1 MMSGIASV
9 LGPVTPID
17 AADGI
22 ALIPSPA
29 PLQRANW
36 FDGKFLRASH
46 LQAEQ
51 EYMLR
56 LAHLVGMAGGGGVV
70 NGFDVALAGAGMT
83 LGAGFALDDLGRP
96 LLLPTGAT
104 IDLDKLVAI
113 ATGGIADTKPAST
126 GADAVFGDCFDASA
140 TSSGGQVV
148 SSADWWVVTIGY
160 GESLC
165 GEEDVYGRL
174 CENACETTTE
184 RPYTVEGVV
193 VRVEKLALGVPLPV
207 SSSVS
212 LSTVHLPSRLA
223 AAYFE
228 DERRRGGDLR
238 SRSGLSSS
246 TWCHSA
252 NLDVRST
259 VPIALLIRSG
269 ATNLRLDPWI
279 VRRERID
286 VPPSRYW
293 AGVMGLRPWNVFLAQ
308 VLQFQCH
315 LREIPLAG
323 SPQGPDDPC
332 ENKTAAI
339 GVATQFMDELAQIL
353 AKPDGK
359 NVLTLVGEGRFQRL
373 RDVLV
378 GASVN
383 GFTPVQALV
392 DNGFVELPPAGFLP
406 VEPASAINVEDQVRR
421 MMGKGVDL
429 RFLTARPDVVAQA
442 FAESQH
448 LARISLIRGLDDPS
462 SLEPVDI
469 YVPDAVVRSDTE
481 TSGPLSFD
489 TKVSILPLGE
499 GGFAAT
505 KTGIAIGHGGATASA
520 IMSGVTTVTLGQS
533 VLLSF
538 AGAAPLSRAVGAAF
552 AALAPIAAH
561 EGDVAAAEDLRR
573 LKQDFQIRRVAEV
586 DHDALDA
593 ANRLS
598 LNELAGK
605 ARRFMGN
612 ITAGAQAAIGDFAPA
627 VAAGGT
633 RQLTGWLAIDIQAD
647 LQTVEVGDR
656 VPILGNMD
664 YAAPANA
671 NLVVDIS
678 LKGSLEVTQVS
689 AIAANKRRVV
699 GKVNSAT
706 GEQTSVLL
714 GHPANT
720 SQQVLDAELVITL
733 EIDGSRLA
741 SFTVD
746 LAFKRH
752 SEPGAGPVEIPAEGD
767 EGIAAPRERQ
777 VRFEMQLAGAP
788 LHVDAQLSA
797 IQDTAARMLAAA
809 FVSTPLPIAKAKL
822 AENPKVLELSNP
834 LNQTARR
841 ALDVLAAG
849 LADPGFVDRSLK
861 RLFPPVQTTIT
872 THLQATRDWVM
883 FQHRADR
890 ITTTVVPAPTTLP
903 SRSFQVYEATLQE
916 EGDPARLLEALRAG
930 DEGLLKR
937 LGVRPIDRVEFSGGT
952 ADLMSSGVQL
962 LDSWRSAGPGDTIV
976 CGAVALH
983 SNSEGN
989 LEKARMGR
997 VAEVVSVVSSLYPT
1011 ATFQLIPDVP
1021 AALDVPN
1028 VDGVMVFGTG
1038 VKHVAK
1044 MCIDVRV
1051 CTIQDLRRFGE
1062 SPDSPESLNQ
1072 LIDVSKR
1079 LGEVTFEGPTPQDD
1093 GLYVVIEAWK
1103 ATGYPA
1109 PYWLFAMHQKDDPR
1123 AGSDQEIV
1131 DKAAAIARALDFDK
1145 PVIPSVIRQPLGLDC
1160 PVAMFFALED
1170 RPQPAEQKVAGATH
1184 ELWAILGR
1192 EPRWTEI
1199 QDRLRDGVLS
1209 EDLLRQFR
1217 DMGIAQPLGFR
1228 QFNRGTREPRPDG
1241 SVTQLRQL
1249 PAPFNDT
1256 QVLDRL
1262 AIFETDSLNDDVDAL
1277 MPQAE
1282 AVFEETESPG
1292 VVQPIRSP
1300 ARPLHERNVLD
1311 LLILDAQRG

>member
-17 AADGI
+17 AGDGI

-56 LAHLVGMAGGGGVV
+56 VAHLVGMAGGGGVV
-70 NGFDVALAGAGMT
+70 NGFDVALSGAGMT

-104 IDLDKLVAI
+104 VDLDKLVAL
-113 ATGGIADTKPAST
+113 ATGGNAEVKPA
-126 GADAVFGDCFDASA
+126 GAGAGAVFGDCFDATA
-140 TSSGGQVV
+140 DSSGGQVV

-193 VRVEKLALGVPLPV
+193 VRVVKLALGVPLPV
-207 SSSVS
+207 SSAVS

-223 AAYFE
+223 SAYFE

-252 NLDVRST
+252 NLNVRST
-259 VPIALLIRSG
+259 VPIALLMRSG
-269 ATNLRLDPWI
+269 ATNVRLDPWT

-286 VPPSRYW
+286 VPPSRFW

-308 VLQFQCH
+308 VLQFQCQ

-323 SPQGPDDPC
+323 GQQGPDDPC
-332 ENKTAAI
+332 ENKSAAI

-373 RDVLV
+373 RDALV
-378 GASVN
+378 GASKP
-383 GFTPVQALV
+383 GSTAAQALLEY
-392 DNGFVELPPAGFLP
+392 GFVELPPAGFLP
-406 VEPASAINVEDQVRR
+406 VEPASAISVEDQVRR

-429 RFLTARPDVVAQA
+429 RFLTARADVVAQA

-448 LARISLIRGLDDPS
+448 LARISMLRGLDNPA

-469 YVPDAVVRSDTE
+469 YVPDAVVQTDVA

-489 TKVSILPLGE
+489 TKVSFLPLPD
-499 GGFAAT
+499 GGFAPT
-505 KTGIAIGHGGATASA
+505 KVGFAIGHEGTTASA
-520 IMSGVTTVTLGQS
+520 TMAGVTTVTLGQS
-533 VLLSF
+533 VSLSF
-538 AGAAPLSRAVGAAF
+538 AGAAPIPRSVGAAF
-552 AALAPIAAH
+552 AALAAIAAH
-561 EGDVAAAEDLRR
+561 EGEVAGGDDVRR
-573 LKQDFQIRRVAEV
+573 LKQDFQIRRVAEA

-612 ITAGAQAAIGDFAPA
+612 IAAGAQAAVGEFAPP

-633 RQLTGWLAIDIQAD
+633 RQLTGWLVIDIQAD
-647 LQTVEVGDR
+647 LRTVEIGDR
-656 VPILGNMD
+656 VPMQAD
-664 YAAPANA
+664 VVFAAPASSNV
-671 NLVVDIS
+671 VVDTS
-678 LKGSLEVTQVS
+678 FQASLEVAQVGVV
-689 AIAANKRRVV
+689 AANQRRVV
-699 GKVNSAT
+699 GRVNSAI

-714 GHPANT
+714 GQPPRT
-720 SQQVLDAELVITL
+720 SRQLFDGELVITL
-733 EIDGSRLA
+733 ELDGSRLT

-746 LAFKRH
+746 LTYKRH
-752 SEPGAGPVEIPAEGD
+752 SQPGPGPVEIPAEGE
-767 EGIAAPRERQ
+767 EGIAAPHEQRY
-777 VRFEMQLAGAP
+777 RFEMQLAGTP
-788 LHVDAQLSA
+788 FHVDAQLSSVE
-797 IQDTAARMLAAA
+797 DTAARMLAKA
-809 FVSTPLPIAKAKL
+809 FVSMPLPIAKAKL
-822 AENPKVLELSNP
+822 TEDPKVRELSNP

-849 LADPGFVDRSLK
+849 LADPGFADRSLK
-861 RLFPPVQTTIT
+861 RLFPPAPTTVT

-890 ITTTVVPAPTTLP
+890 ITTTAVPAPTTLP
-903 SRSFQVYEATLQE
+903 ARSFQIYEAMLQE
-916 EGDPARLLEALRAG
+916 EGDPARLIEAVRAG
-930 DEGLLKR
+930 DAAVLKR
-937 LGVRPIDRVEFSGGT
+937 LGVRPVGRVEFSGGT
-952 ADLMSSGVQL
+952 ADLKSSGVQL
-962 LDSWRSAGPGDTIV
+962 LDAWRSAGPGDTIV
-976 CGAVALH
+976 CGAVALQA
-983 SNSEGN
+983 NSEGN

-997 VAEVVSVVSSLYPT
+997 VAEVVSVASALDPT
-1011 ATFQLIPDVP
+1011 IAFQLIPDVP

-1028 VDGVMVFGTG
+1028 VDGVMVFGTA
-1038 VKHVAK
+1038 VKQVAK
-1044 MCIDVRV
+1044 TCIDVRV
-1051 CTIQDLRRFGE
+1051 CTVLNLKQFAE
-1062 SPDSPESLNQ
+1062 SPDSPESISRL
-1072 LIDVSKR
+1072 LEVSKR
-1079 LGEVTFEGPTPQDD
+1079 LGEVKFEGGAVQQD
-1093 GLYVVIEAWK
+1093 GLDAVVEAWK
-1103 ATGYPA
+1103 ATAYPT
-1109 PYWLFAMHQKDDPR
+1109 PYWLIAMHQKDDPR
-1123 AGSDQEIV
+1123 AGTDAEIV
-1131 DKAAAIARALDFDK
+1131 DRGTVTAKALDIDK
-1145 PVIPSVIRQPLGLDC
+1145 RVTSYLLAQPLGVDC
-1160 PVAMFFALED
+1160 PVVLFLALEEEP
-1170 RPQPAEQKVAGATH
+1170 RPAEQKVAGATH

-1192 EPRWTEI
+1192 DPRWTEI
-1199 QDRLRDGVLS
+1199 QGRVDDGVLT
-1209 EDLLRQFR
+1209 EELLRQFR
-1217 DMGIAQPLGFR
+1217 DMGIAEPLGFR

-1241 SVTQLRQL
+1241 SVVQLHQL
-1249 PAPFNDT
+1249 PAPFNDAP
-1256 QVLDRL
+1256 VVDRL
-1262 AIFETDSLNDDVDAL
+1262 AIFETDSLNDDVDAVL
-1277 MPQAE
+1277 PQAE